1 MNFINTDQFDP
12 NVLNNNNNNNK
23 EIQACLR
30 QIPEIPEMQEMQ
42 EIPVNNLADGNPRY
56 TPSPYIFQGTENVTT
71 ENVTPAPVSSS
82 SSTLNTISTNAKKTR
97 PRRIETKS
105 LSEYQGNLNNI
116 VKNKEL
122 IEQCRLEPFN
132 KLKKLE
138 NKEQIINPGKFDDL
152 AGVKSRLKYY
162 DDKIFKLNAQQKV
175 VEDIIQGLLNPQ
187 NNNEM
192 NNGNGKKDNIFKNM
206 YRKLTR
212 GKNKNPVAYKAL
224 SREQKDKHNKRQR
237 EYRKSL
243 TPEQI
248 VQRNQVRIKSR
259 QQKEQLERRR
269 NLKGGITK
277 KGKSSRKKTKLKN
290 KKTKKNIKSK
300 GTKNKNI

>member
-1 MNFINTDQFDP
+1 
-12 NVLNNNNNNNK
+12 
-23 EIQACLR
+23 
-30 QIPEIPEMQEMQ
+30 
-42 EIPVNNLADGNPRY
+42 
-56 TPSPYIFQGTENVTT
+56 
-71 ENVTPAPVSSS
+71 
-82 SSTLNTISTNAKKTR
+82 
-97 PRRIETKS
+97 
-105 LSEYQGNLNNI
+105 
-116 VKNKEL
+116 
-122 IEQCRLEPFN
+122 
-132 KLKKLE
+132 
-138 NKEQIINPGKFDDL
+138 
-152 AGVKSRLKYY
+152 
-162 DDKIFKLNAQQKV
+162 
-175 VEDIIQGLLNPQ
+175 
-187 NNNEM
+187 M

-277 KGKSSRKKTKLKN
+277 KGKYSRKKTKLKN